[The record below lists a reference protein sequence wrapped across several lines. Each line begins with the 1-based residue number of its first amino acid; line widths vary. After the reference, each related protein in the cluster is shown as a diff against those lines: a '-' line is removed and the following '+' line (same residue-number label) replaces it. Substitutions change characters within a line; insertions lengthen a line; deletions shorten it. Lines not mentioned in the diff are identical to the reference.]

1 MIDTTKKMTT
11 MDLFKFKNLL
21 AIFTVFIACEKALL
35 SGKERRKQRAR
46 TREETGRGGGGGLGT
61 RGRGNAPSSSPVHA
75 RVASLGDLFSRFLP
89 RRQDG
94 V

>member
-35 SGKERRKQRAR
+35 SEKERRKQRAR
-46 TREETGRGGGGGLGT
+46 TREETGRGGGLGT
-61 RGRGNAPSSSPVHA
+61 RGRGNAPSSSPVYA